1 MNELSQKGYAI
12 AKLILDWR
20 HFSKL
25 KSTYSEALQ
34 TQINNE
40 TYRIHTNY
48 SMVGTSTGRLSS
60 SEPNLQN
67 IPIRTDEG
75 RLIRK
80 AFEAKKNHLLL
91 SMDYS
96 QIELRLIAH
105 ISHEE
110 SMIQAFNHNID
121 IHSETASKVF
131 NISQKDLTSEL
142 RRKAKAINFGII
154 YGISP
159 FGLAKQL
166 ECSNNEA
173 KEFIDSYFLR
183 FPKIRDYM
191 FNIKKQLYEDGF
203 VETLFGRRM
212 YISQFDTKNQNLKM
226 FAERQAINAPIQGTA
241 ADIMKLAM
249 IKLYNHFKE
258 NNSDISMLL
267 QVHDELVFEIQE
279 NLADKEI
286 EIIKSIMEKAN
297 LPVKELSVSLKVEHG
312 LAKNWSDSH

>member
-1 MNELSQKGYAI
+1 
-12 AKLILDWR
+12 
-20 HFSKL
+20 
-25 KSTYSEALQ
+25 
-34 TQINNE
+34 
-40 TYRIHTNY
+40 
-48 SMVGTSTGRLSS
+48 
-60 SEPNLQN
+60 
-67 IPIRTDEG
+67 
-75 RLIRK
+75 
-80 AFEAKKNHLLL
+80 
-91 SMDYS
+91 
-96 QIELRLIAH
+96 
-105 ISHEE
+105 
-110 SMIQAFNHNID
+110 
-121 IHSETASKVF
+121 
-131 NISQKDLTSEL
+131 
-142 RRKAKAINFGII
+142 
-154 YGISP
+154 
-159 FGLAKQL
+159 
-166 ECSNNEA
+166 
-173 KEFIDSYFLR
+173 
-183 FPKIRDYM
+183 M

-312 LAKNWSDSH
+312 LAKNWADSH

>member
-1 MNELSQKGYAI
+1 
-12 AKLILDWR
+12 
-20 HFSKL
+20 
-25 KSTYSEALQ
+25 
-34 TQINNE
+34 
-40 TYRIHTNY
+40 
-48 SMVGTSTGRLSS
+48 MVGTSTGRLSS

-110 SMIQAFNHNID
+110 SMIQSFNNNID

-212 YISQFDTKNQNLKM
+212 YINGFDSKNQNLKM
-226 FAERQAINAPIQGTA
+226 FAERQAISAP
-241 ADIMKLAM
+241 
-249 IKLYNHFKE
+249 FK
-258 NNSDISMLL
+258 
-267 QVHDELVFEIQE
+267 
-279 NLADKEI
+279 
-286 EIIKSIMEKAN
+286 
-297 LPVKELSVSLKVEHG
+297 
-312 LAKNWSDSH
+312 DSCRHNETCYD